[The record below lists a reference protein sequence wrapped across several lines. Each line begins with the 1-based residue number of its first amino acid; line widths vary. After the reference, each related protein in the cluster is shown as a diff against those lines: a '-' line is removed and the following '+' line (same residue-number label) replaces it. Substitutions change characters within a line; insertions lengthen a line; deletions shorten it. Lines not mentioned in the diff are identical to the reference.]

1 MQLKSI
7 LATLAWALVSP
18 VTLVVASAEAQEQ
31 SFRFD
36 MSGTRPALWVSVG
49 DRPAELW
56 IFDTGAAGNVV
67 EIERARAWSLANN
80 GPAQIGSPIGGT
92 PMQGFR
98 TSVSGARVG
107 DTALP
112 NFNAV
117 AMPLPAHLER
127 AGVLSP
133 NTFSGQLVTLDFAH
147 NELRVRDKN
156 AANTP
161 AVAPTSYQSGGHPL
175 PGIPVR
181 LGDQEFVAHLDTGAP
196 HTLTFPYDM
205 AASLPLAAPPERVGV
220 ARFVDGER
228 ARYRAQ
234 LRGTVQVGPLTI
246 TDPEIGMIEGLPF
259 LNVGMGL
266 LNQMT
271 ITLDP
276 AERLVW
282 AVANR

>member
-1 MQLKSI
+1 MTPRTI
-7 LATLAWALVSP
+7 LMTIAMAFVSP
-18 VTLVVASAEAQEQ
+18 ITLIVAPAEAEQ
-31 SFRFD
+31 IYHFD
-36 MSGTRPALWVSVG
+36 MSGTRPALSVSVG

-80 GPAQIGSPIGGT
+80 GEAQIGSPIGGT
-92 PMQGFR
+92 PLQGFR
-98 TSVSGARVG
+98 TAISGARIG
-107 DTALP
+107 DAQLP
-112 NFNAV
+112 EFNAV

-133 NTFSGQLVTLDFAH
+133 NTFRGQLVTLDFAR
-147 NELRVRDKN
+147 NELRVREKTD
-156 AANTP
+156 ANLP
-161 AVAPTSYQSGGHPL
+161 EGVAIPYQSGGHPL
-175 PGIPVR
+175 PGIDVHVA
-181 LGDQEFVAHLDTGAP
+181 GQDFVAHLDTGAP
-196 HTLTFPYDM
+196 HTLTFPYAM
-205 AASLPLAAPPERVGV
+205 ASSLPLVAPPERVGV

-234 LRGTVQVGPLTI
+234 LRGQVRVGPLTL
-246 TDPEIGMIEGLPF
+246 TDPEIGLIEGLPF

-276 AERLVW
+276 AERRIW
-282 AVANR
+282 ARANG

>member
-1 MQLKSI
+1 MTLKSI
-7 LATLAWALVSP
+7 LATLALALVSP
-18 VTLVVASAEAQEQ
+18 ITLIVANAEAQEQ
-31 SFRFD
+31 TFRFD
-36 MSGTRPALWVSVG
+36 MSGTRPALSVSVA
-49 DRPAELW
+49 DQPAELW
-56 IFDTGAAGNVV
+56 IFDTGAGGNVV
-67 EIERARAWSLANN
+67 DIERARAWSLADN

-92 PMQGFR
+92 PIQGFR
-98 TSVSGARVG
+98 TAVSGARVG
-107 DTALP
+107 DATLP
-112 NFNAV
+112 DFNAV

-133 NTFSGQLVTLDFAH
+133 NTFRGQLVTLDFAH
-147 NELRVRDKN
+147 NELRVREKN

-161 AVAPTSYQSGGHPL
+161 AGEATPYHGGGHPL

-181 LGDQEFVAHLDTGAP
+181 LGGESYVAHLDTGAP
-196 HTLTFPYDM
+196 HTLTFPYEM
-205 AASLPLAAPPERVGV
+205 AASLPLAAAPERVGV

-234 LRGTVQVGPLTI
+234 LRGTVRVGPLTI
-246 TDPEIGMIEGLPF
+246 TDPEIGLIEGLPF

-276 AERLVW
+276 AEQRVW
-282 AVANR
+282 ATANG